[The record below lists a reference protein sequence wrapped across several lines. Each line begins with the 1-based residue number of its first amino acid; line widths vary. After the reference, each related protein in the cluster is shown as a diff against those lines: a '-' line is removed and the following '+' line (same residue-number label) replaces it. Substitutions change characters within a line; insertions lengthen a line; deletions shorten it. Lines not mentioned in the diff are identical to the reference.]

1 MPTVP
6 AAVAETSTPPLRG
19 ARLPLTAIYDLFGDG
34 VVRHGPFAGLR
45 YPLLQSVGSS
55 LFPKLLGS
63 YERELHP
70 WIAEVC
76 AGQYTEV
83 VDVGCAEGYYA
94 VGLARCVP
102 QARVYA
108 YDTDAR
114 ARELC
119 ASAARLNGVETRLD
133 VRETFEV
140 AALAGIERR
149 GRGLIVC
156 DCEGAELD
164 LFTAETA
171 PLCAGWDLL
180 IETHD
185 FMDLTASTRL
195 QARFAP
201 THEVRA
207 CLSVDDIQKAKHY
220 DYPEL
225 RPLDL
230 ETRRTIVGEGRPA
243 IMEWLFFTARTAAS
257 GRSC

>member
-1 MPTVP
+1 MATAAPAVDEMSMP
-6 AAVAETSTPPLRG
+6 ALSGISLSLSG
-19 ARLPLTAIYDLFGDG
+19 IYDLFGDG

-63 YERELHP
+63 YEAELHP
-70 WIAEVC
+70 WITEVC
-76 AGQYTEV
+76 AGDYTEV

-94 VGLARCVP
+94 VGLARRLP

-108 YDTDAR
+108 YDTDPR

-119 ASAARLNGVETRLD
+119 AAAARLNGVEARLV
-133 VRETFEV
+133 VREAFVVSELSGMT
-140 AALAGIERR
+140 RQ

-180 IETHD
+180 VETHD

-195 QARFAP
+195 QARFAA
-201 THEVRA
+201 THDVRA

-225 RPLDL
+225 AALDL
-230 ETRRTIVGEGRPA
+230 ATRRIIVGEGRPA
-243 IMEWLFFTARTAAS
+243 IMEWLYFTARTAA
-257 GRSC
+257 